1 MTLYYSTGIS
11 WKMTRREFSIFIIF
25 SDAYTCSYVTL
36 KVLADSNQNWIF
48 YEFLKLLKN
57 RAKDPV
63 LYSTGYFVKNG

>member
-1 MTLYYSTGIS
+1 MA
-11 WKMTRREFSIFIIF
+11 RREFFIFIIF

-57 RAKDPV
+57 QAKDPV
-63 LYSTGYFVKNG
+63 L